1 MLLSL
6 ACEFFLWLEATQKT
20 KEYFSHNWKKIVDIA
35 QLVSLY
41 CIIETLH
48 LPHPTHGVGG
58 THDSLHDHVASG
70 CEWLGVCF
78 ILAITI
84 LGRSILKS
92 KMPTRAS
99 IFFFEMLHHFVEDRF
114 CLLTC
119 RLDVMPLKNTK
130 DIDAK
135 NSSSSELSVITN
147 HVGRPLFD
155 CQILGRVV
163 VVVTMVFLTI
173 LCDKS

>member
-1 MLLSL
+1 
-6 ACEFFLWLEATQKT
+6 
-20 KEYFSHNWKKIVDIA
+20 
-35 QLVSLY
+35 
-41 CIIETLH
+41 
-48 LPHPTHGVGG
+48 VG
-58 THDSLHDHVASG
+58 A
-70 CEWLGVCF
+70 F
-78 ILAITI
+78 
-84 LGRSILKS
+84 LKS
-92 KMPTRAS
+92 KIPTRAS
-99 IFFFEMLHHFVEDRF
+99 VLFFEMLHHFVEDRF

-135 NSSSSELSVITN
+135 NSSSSELSVTTN